1 MNNKTQRKADLG
13 TSACRQ
19 LVLRTPEQVM
29 LLEFAADGPYT
40 ARVAVDDE
48 KLPFEQPV
56 LTGSRWLR
64 IYDDNELT
72 FLAQADQ
79 IRVYADG
86 DSSCLVQLD
95 GHANVEKTVTMRQA
109 VLELQELVNH
119 MEAQK

>member
-1 MNNKTQRKADLG
+1 MNNKIQRKADLG

-109 VLELQELVNH
+109 VLELQELVNQ

>member
-79 IRVYADG
+79 IRVYTDG

-109 VLELQELVNH
+109 VLELQEFVNQ

>member
-109 VLELQELVNH
+109 VLELQELVNQ

>member
-1 MNNKTQRKADLG
+1 MNDTQRKVNLG

-19 LVLRTPEQVM
+19 LVLRTPEQVV
-29 LLEFAADGPYT
+29 LLEFAADGPYE
-40 ARVAVDDE
+40 AQLVGE
-48 KLPFEQPV
+48 QMELPEEQLV
-56 LTGSRWLR
+56 LSGSRWLR

-79 IRVYADG
+79 IRVYAEG

-109 VLELQELVNH
+109 VLELQNLVNQ
-119 MEAQK
+119 MAAQK

>member
-72 FLAQADQ
+72 FLAWADK

-86 DSSCLVQLD
+86 DNTCKVQLIGD
-95 GHANVEKTVTMRQA
+95 ADVQKMVLMQQVTRK
-109 VLELQELVNH
+109 LQNLVDQ
-119 MEAQK
+119 MAAQK